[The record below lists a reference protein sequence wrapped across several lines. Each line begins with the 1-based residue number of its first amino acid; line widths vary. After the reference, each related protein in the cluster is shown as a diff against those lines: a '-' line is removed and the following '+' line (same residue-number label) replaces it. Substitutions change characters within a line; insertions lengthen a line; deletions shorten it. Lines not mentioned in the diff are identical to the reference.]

1 MSTPTP
7 IQTNQAPAAIGPYSQ
22 GIAAGG
28 LVFVSGQLGLDPQSG
43 EFAGPDLAAQARQAL
58 ANVKVILE
66 AAGCRLTQVAAV
78 DVFLIDMA
86 DFAEFNGI
94 YEAFFGSHKP
104 ARAVVAVKTLP
115 KNARVEIKCLACRS

>member
-1 MSTPTP
+1 MRAITFRIRELIEP
-7 IQTNQAPAAIGPYSQ
+7 IGK
-22 GIAAGG
+22 GG

>member
-115 KNARVEIKCLACRS
+115 KNARVEIKCLACGS